1 MAVAFWNQ
9 WNEAKMRIWGNE
21 RNNCKMRLFLWND
34 PQIAWMRLKWSYHS
48 RLIYIILEWLEWG
61 SNERMK
67 KILQNK
73 TASQE
78 WLPNCLNETEM
89 RGMKEILGPESNLG
103 GLKSRLPIGR
113 EPKIVASDWSRADD
127 FENSS
132 HRPFFKKSL
141 SFHLFRNHS
150 GVFGVT
156 PETKTHFAVILLY
169 IRLILPANPWTKQV

>member
-89 RGMKEILGPESNLG
+89 RGMKEILGPESNFG
-103 GLKSRLPIGR
+103 GAKIEASYWPGAQNRGLWLVESRWFWKFKPSAFLQEIPVIPLISESFR
-113 EPKIVASDWSRADD
+113 CFWS
-127 FENSS
+127 
-132 HRPFFKKSL
+132 
-141 SFHLFRNHS
+141 HS
-150 GVFGVT
+150 
-156 PETKTHFAVILLY
+156 
-169 IRLILPANPWTKQV
+169 WD